1 MVRNWA
7 EEAYRD
13 IFRRRAKIEG
23 FRSRAA
29 YKLLEANKRFRLIK
43 EGDIVVE
50 LGAWPGGMTQAASRL
65 VGETGLVI
73 AVDIRKFKVFSES
86 NIITIQSDVREEEDA
101 VQKILQV
108 LNGKKVDVIIS
119 DASPKFTG
127 IRDIDITRQIELT
140 EKSYNISL
148 KLVKRGGSIMLKA
161 LECPELQLLEE
172 QIGSSFSYVKRFIP
186 SATRKTSS
194 EIYLI
199 GLKRY

>member
-29 YKLLEANKRFRLIK
+29 YKLLEANNRFRLIK

-50 LGAWPGGMTQAASRL
+50 LGAWPGGMAQAASRL

-86 NIITIQSDVREEEDA
+86 NIITIQSDILEEDTI
-101 VQKILQV
+101 QKILQV
-108 LNGKKVDVIIS
+108 LNGKQVDVAIS

-127 IRDIDITRQIELT
+127 IRDVDIARQIELT

-161 LECPELQLLEE
+161 LECRELQLLEE
-172 QIGSSFSYVKRFIP
+172 QIRSSFSYVKRFIP

-194 EIYLI
+194 EIYLV

>member
-7 EEAYRD
+7 GEAYRD

-29 YKLLEANKRFRLIK
+29 YKLLEANKRFRLIM

-50 LGAWPGGMTQAASRL
+50 LGAWPGGMAQAASRL

-86 NIITIQSDVREEEDA
+86 NIITIQSDILEEDTI
-101 VQKILQV
+101 QKILQV
-108 LNGKKVDVIIS
+108 LNGKQVDVVIS

-127 IRDIDITRQIELT
+127 IRDVDIARQIELT
-140 EKSYNISL
+140 EKSYHISL

-161 LECPELQLLEE
+161 LECRELQLLEE
-172 QIGSSFSYVKRFIP
+172 QIRSSFSYVKRFIP

-194 EIYLI
+194 EIYLV

>member
-7 EEAYRD
+7 KEAYRD
-13 IFRRRAKIEG
+13 IFRRRAKVEG

-73 AVDIRKFKVFSES
+73 AVDVRKFKAFSES
-86 NIITIQSDVREEEDA
+86 NVITIQSDILEEDTTI
-101 VQKILQV
+101 KILQV
-108 LNGKKVDVIIS
+108 LNGKLVDVVVS
-119 DASPKFTG
+119 DASPRFTG
-127 IRDIDITRQIELT
+127 VRDVDISRQIELT

-161 LECPELQLLEE
+161 LECRELQLLEE
-172 QIGSSFSYVKRFIP
+172 QLRTSFNYVKRFIP

-194 EIYLI
+194 EIYLV

>member
-13 IFRRRAKIEG
+13 IFRRRAKTEG

-29 YKLLEANKRFRLIK
+29 YKLLEADKRFRLIK
-43 EGDIVVE
+43 KGDIVVE

-73 AVDIRKFKVFSES
+73 AVDIRKFKAFSES
-86 NIITIQSDVREEEDA
+86 NIITINSDILEEEDT

-108 LNGKKVDVIIS
+108 LNGKQVDVVIS

-127 IRDIDITRQIELT
+127 IRDVDIARQIELT
-140 EKSYNISL
+140 EKSYNISH
-148 KLVKRGGSIMLKA
+148 KLVKKGGSIMLKA
-161 LECPELQLLEE
+161 LECRELELLEE
-172 QIGSSFSYVKRFIP
+172 QIRSSFSYVKRFIP

>member
-13 IFRRRAKIEG
+13 IFRRRAKTEG

-29 YKLLEANKRFRLIK
+29 YKLLEADKRFRLIK
-43 EGDIVVE
+43 KGDIVVE

-73 AVDIRKFKVFSES
+73 AVDIRKFKAFSES
-86 NIITIQSDVREEEDA
+86 NIITINSDILEEDDT

-108 LNGKKVDVIIS
+108 LNGKQVDVVIS

-127 IRDIDITRQIELT
+127 IRDVDTARQIELT

-148 KLVKRGGSIMLKA
+148 KLVKKGGSIMLKA
-161 LECPELQLLEE
+161 LECRELELLEE
-172 QIGSSFSYVKRFIP
+172 QIRSSFSYVKRFIP

>member
-13 IFRRRAKIEG
+13 IFRRRAKTEG

-29 YKLLEANKRFRLIK
+29 YKLLEADKRFRLIK
-43 EGDIVVE
+43 KGDIVVE

-73 AVDIRKFKVFSES
+73 AVDIRKFKAFSES
-86 NIITIQSDVREEEDA
+86 NIITINSDILEEEDT

-108 LNGKKVDVIIS
+108 LNGKQVDVVIS
-119 DASPKFTG
+119 DVSPKFTG
-127 IRDIDITRQIELT
+127 IRDVDIARQIELT

-148 KLVKRGGSIMLKA
+148 KLVKKGGSIMLKA
-161 LECPELQLLEE
+161 LECRELELLEE
-172 QIGSSFSYVKRFIP
+172 QIRSSFSYVKRFIP

>member
-13 IFRRRAKIEG
+13 IFRRRAKTEG

-29 YKLLEANKRFRLIK
+29 YKLLEADKRFRLIK
-43 EGDIVVE
+43 KGDIVVE

-73 AVDIRKFKVFSES
+73 AVDIRKFKAFSES
-86 NIITIQSDVREEEDA
+86 NIITINSDILEEEDT

-108 LNGKKVDVIIS
+108 LNGKQVDVVIS

-127 IRDIDITRQIELT
+127 IRDVDIARQIELT

-148 KLVKRGGSIMLKA
+148 KLVKKGGSIMLKA
-161 LECPELQLLEE
+161 LECRELELLEE
-172 QIGSSFSYVKRFIP
+172 QIRSSFSYVKRFIP

>member
-13 IFRRRAKIEG
+13 IFRRRAKTEG

-29 YKLLEANKRFRLIK
+29 YKLLEADKRFRLIK
-43 EGDIVVE
+43 KGDIVVE

-73 AVDIRKFKVFSES
+73 AVDIRKFKAFSES
-86 NIITIQSDVREEEDA
+86 NIITINSDILEEEDT

-108 LNGKKVDVIIS
+108 LNGKQVDVVIS

-127 IRDIDITRQIELT
+127 IRDVDTARQIELT

-148 KLVKRGGSIMLKA
+148 KLVKKGGSIMLKA
-161 LECPELQLLEE
+161 LECRELELLEE
-172 QIGSSFSYVKRFIP
+172 QIRSSFSYVKRFIP

>member
-7 EEAYRD
+7 KEAHRD
-13 IFRRRAKIEG
+13 VFRRRAKVEG

-65 VGETGLVI
+65 VGETGLVV
-73 AVDIRKFKVFSES
+73 AVDVRKFKAFSES
-86 NIITIQSDVREEEDA
+86 NVITIQSDILEEDTA
-101 VQKILQV
+101 VKILQV
-108 LNGKKVDVIIS
+108 LNGKLVDVVIS

-127 IRDIDITRQIELT
+127 VRDVDISRQIELT

-148 KLVKRGGSIMLKA
+148 RLVKRGGSIMLKA
-161 LECPELQLLEE
+161 LECRELQLLEE
-172 QIGSSFSYVKRFIP
+172 QLRASFNYVKRFIP

-194 EIYLI
+194 EIYLV

>member
-13 IFRRRAKIEG
+13 IFRRRAKTEG

-29 YKLLEANKRFRLIK
+29 YKLLEADKRFRLIK
-43 EGDIVVE
+43 KGDIVVE

-73 AVDIRKFKVFSES
+73 AVDIRKFKAFSES
-86 NIITIQSDVREEEDA
+86 NIITINSDILEEEDT

-108 LNGKKVDVIIS
+108 LNGKQVDVVIS

-127 IRDIDITRQIELT
+127 IRDVDTARQIELT
-140 EKSYNISL
+140 EKSYNISH
-148 KLVKRGGSIMLKA
+148 KLVKKGGSIMLKA
-161 LECPELQLLEE
+161 LECRELELLEE
-172 QIGSSFSYVKRFIP
+172 QIRSSFSYVKRFIP

>member
-13 IFRRRAKIEG
+13 IFRRRAKTEG

-29 YKLLEANKRFRLIK
+29 YKLLEADKRFRLIK
-43 EGDIVVE
+43 KGDIVVE

-73 AVDIRKFKVFSES
+73 AVDIRKFKAFSES
-86 NIITIQSDVREEEDA
+86 NIITINSDILEEDDT

-108 LNGKKVDVIIS
+108 LNGKQVDVVIS

-127 IRDIDITRQIELT
+127 IRDVDIARQIELT

-148 KLVKRGGSIMLKA
+148 KLVKKGGSIMLKA
-161 LECPELQLLEE
+161 LECRELELLEE
-172 QIGSSFSYVKRFIP
+172 QIRSSFSYVKRFIP